1 MTDATFSVAVLISA
15 GRNPVTGT
23 ARASRGDAVAMAL
36 GRRIAGHSLR
46 VLHAGAPE
54 DPSLQ
59 DYLALGAGT
68 IEVVAGSTE
77 HNVISLLGHM
87 LKTVDLIL
95 TGSRTEQGA
104 GSGLLP
110 YALAASLGRPV
121 VANVLEAQVERNRVR
136 VRQFLTKGKRRG
148 IMATLPAVLVV
159 HPFAPVELTYAH
171 ARRRSGRIVAT
182 AAEISPMPLA
192 ADDASPFWTFE
203 PAARSPVLLKAQE
216 KKTGHARMQSA
227 IEMDQKG
234 GVVAIEGSCVDK
246 AQVVLTYLREHRL
259 IDF

>member
-46 VLHAGAPE
+46 VLHAGSPE

-171 ARRRSGRIVAT
+171 ARRSGRIVAT